1 MKRNLLNSYQIRVAV
16 LDDHPLIL
24 KALEYGISAE
34 PNMTLVGMFSTR
46 AELFTFLANEQIDAL
61 ILDYHLADDDM
72 DGILLIKH
80 LRNSF
85 PLLKILVSSTVEIPA
100 LVRLMFKAGVRGFIG
115 KSEPHENV
123 MGAVRAVAN
132 GKFYIT
138 EKMQLEM
145 DRIAEPVRELQA
157 YVETRKPNCPV
168 NTSELL
174 QQLSPREMEVLRCYL
189 EGMTIAQIA
198 AKFIRSRKTISGQK
212 QTALRKLGLRSD
224 LELFKLKDFI

>member
-1 MKRNLLNSYQIRVAV
+1 MTRSFASMHQIRVAV

-24 KALEYGISAE
+24 KALMHGISAE
-34 PNMTLVGMFSTR
+34 NNMTLVGMFSTR
-46 AELFTFLANEQIDAL
+46 TELFTFLSDQQIDAL

-115 KSEPHENV
+115 KSEPHDNL
-123 MGAVRAVAN
+123 MDAIRTVAS

-138 EKMQLEM
+138 QKMQLEM
-145 DRIAEPVRELQA
+145 DRIAEPVKELQA
-157 YVETRKPNCPV
+157 YVETRKPNYPV
-168 NTSELL
+168 DKSELL
-174 QQLSPREMEVLRCYL
+174 QQLSPREMEVIRCYL

-212 QTALRKLGLRSD
+212 QAALRKLGLRSD
-224 LELFKLKDFI
+224 LELFKLKDLI